1 MRMYRK
7 REEAREQAL
16 HDAAI
21 RRAMLAEQRLLRAS
35 LAASTAPANDEKEDR
50 PSRDEL
56 ATTTATPILE
66 PPLLPCP
73 PEHVASPK
81 PLGKSNGD
89 VGEPAAA
96 RGKSNGKTPLTVQP
110 SLTSWL
116 PGE

>member
-1 MRMYRK
+1 MYRK

-21 RRAMLAEQRLLRAS
+21 RRAMLSEQRLLRAG
-35 LAASTAPANDEKEDR
+35 EKEENR
-50 PSRDEL
+50 PSRDEP
-56 ATTTATPILE
+56 ATATPSLE

-73 PEHVASPK
+73 PEQVSSPK

-89 VGEPAAA
+89 AGEPAAP
-96 RGKSNGKTPLTVQP
+96 RGKKNGKTPLTVQP

>member
-1 MRMYRK
+1 LRVNRK

-21 RRAMLAEQRLLRAS
+21 RRAMLSEQRLLR
-35 LAASTAPANDEKEDR
+35 AASTAPANGEKEEDR
-50 PSRDEL
+50 PSRDEP
-56 ATTTATPILE
+56 ATATATPSLE
-66 PPLLPCP
+66 PPLLPYP
-73 PEHVASPK
+73 PEQVASPK

-89 VGEPAAA
+89 TGEPIAA
-96 RGKSNGKTPLTVQP
+96 RGKPNGKTPLTVQP